1 MYIFLFN
8 KMDIQLY
15 MYIYILFDN
24 VIFKKFWW
32 LEIYFLIS
40 IQKKYSQQ
48 KKEKKNYFDI
58 L

>member
-1 MYIFLFN
+1 
-8 KMDIQLY
+8 MDIQLY